1 VDARDLGEHRLKDL
15 LEPQRLFQL
24 GGEEFPPLKTLDWTN
39 LPVQATP
46 LVGRKQELTEAA
58 ALLSEHR
65 LLTLVG
71 PPGTGKTRL
80 ALQLAAEVADEFEQV
95 WWVALQEI
103 RDPDLVKPTIAETVG
118 AGSDLDGYI
127 RDRRALLL
135 LDNLEQVLG
144 CAPRLAEIVA
154 GSISLK
160 LLTTSREPL
169 HLTLEQ
175 QYPVPPLPE
184 RDALTLFTERARAV
198 RPRFIADGAVA
209 HICRRLDG
217 LPLAIELAAARVKML
232 PPDALLARLE
242 QRLPLL
248 TGGAQDMPERQ
259 RTLRTTIAWS
269 YDLLDPHEQDSLAR
283 LSVFAG
289 GWALDAAE
297 AVCDCELDMIAGLV
311 DKSVVREQD
320 GRFSMLETIREY
332 AVERLSERSEAG
344 DVRSRHATYFLTGA
358 EANCGDLRADLD
370 LAQLDWFEREH
381 NNIRAALDW
390 LHEHEELEL
399 ELRLVIACHMFW
411 YRRGYLTEGRQ
422 RFEAALSRAEGAPA
436 WLHARAL
443 VFAAGFPWRQ
453 GDAERGK
460 ELCDSAL
467 AIYDELGT
475 SGHELGRAYST
486 SAVCELSLGNRERA
500 LELYELA
507 AAMARA
513 DGDERSVAAIVNNL
527 GNVALDE
534 RDFTRARTYFEE
546 SVAIGRRLR
555 MRSSLANSL
564 VDLGFVA
571 LAEAHVEE
579 ATASFRE
586 ALDMCAA
593 GQLAADVLVWA
604 MEGLAAVALE
614 RAAPVEATRLLAAT
628 TRPRKS
634 WGSPR
639 RTSQSEKRCGGGRS
653 TSLAR
658 CSARPRS
665 LRRGSKAKRS
675 P

>member
-1 VDARDLGEHRLKDL
+1 
-15 LEPQRLFQL
+15 
-24 GGEEFPPLKTLDWTN
+24 
-39 LPVQATP
+39 
-46 LVGRKQELTEAA
+46 
-58 ALLSEHR
+58 
-65 LLTLVG
+65 
-71 PPGTGKTRL
+71 
-80 ALQLAAEVADEFEQV
+80 
-95 WWVALQEI
+95 
-103 RDPDLVKPTIAETVG
+103 
-118 AGSDLDGYI
+118 
-127 RDRRALLL
+127 
-135 LDNLEQVLG
+135 
-144 CAPRLAEIVA
+144 
-154 GSISLK
+154 
-160 LLTTSREPL
+160 
-169 HLTLEQ
+169 
-175 QYPVPPLPE
+175 
-184 RDALTLFTERARAV
+184 
-198 RPRFIADGAVA
+198 
-209 HICRRLDG
+209 
-217 LPLAIELAAARVKML
+217 
-232 PPDALLARLE
+232 
-242 QRLPLL
+242 
-248 TGGAQDMPERQ
+248 
-259 RTLRTTIAWS
+259 
-269 YDLLDPHEQDSLAR
+269 
-283 LSVFAG
+283 
-289 GWALDAAE
+289 
-297 AVCDCELDMIAGLV
+297 
-311 DKSVVREQD
+311 
-320 GRFSMLETIREY
+320 
-332 AVERLSERSEAG
+332 
-344 DVRSRHATYFLTGA
+344 
-358 EANCGDLRADLD
+358 
-370 LAQLDWFEREH
+370 
-381 NNIRAALDW
+381 
-390 LHEHEELEL
+390 
-399 ELRLVIACHMFW
+399 
-411 YRRGYLTEGRQ
+411 
-422 RFEAALSRAEGAPA
+422 
-436 WLHARAL
+436 

-460 ELCDSAL
+460 EFCDSAL